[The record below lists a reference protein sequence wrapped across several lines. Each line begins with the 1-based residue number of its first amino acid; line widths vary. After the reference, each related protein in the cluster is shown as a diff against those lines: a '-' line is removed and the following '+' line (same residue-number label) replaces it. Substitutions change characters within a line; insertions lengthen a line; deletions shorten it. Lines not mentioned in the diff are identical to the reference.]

1 MADRNRLDALLVAR
15 GLAATRARARALV
28 LAGRVRV
35 DDVLQLDGVER
46 TVIAI
51 VALDGER
58 S

>member
-1 MADRNRLDALLVAR
+1 MLLDAGDLLAR
-15 GLAATRARARALV
+15 LRDAAAEANAVSVFPDFYDR
-28 LAGRVRV
+28 RV